1 MPKGSQHLH
10 WYKED
15 SKTESLYPDA
25 QSSGQYNTT
34 MSKAMGFTFDNAP
47 VKTEYAACSAV
58 QTQYR
63 VALECGAM
71 DPDQA
76 LKEFNDALY
85 AAGLQKIMDEKQKQ
99 LDEWAASK

>member
-1 MPKGSQHLH
+1 
-10 WYKED
+10 
-15 SKTESLYPDA
+15 
-25 QSSGQYNTT
+25 
-34 MSKAMGFTFDNAP
+34 
-47 VKTEYAACSAV
+47 
-58 QTQYR
+58 
-63 VALECGAM
+63 M